1 MRLIGADHR
10 AHLPDFY
17 HHQTRRRRARFNP
30 QLHFEANFPPSNTNP
45 TTPYTVNTVEDH
57 VDGQVVCHPLTA
69 WIAEDLA
76 FAESCI
82 RKETMTTKV
91 VLHEFGPTSMMSS
104 DSQAAARELLVH
116 V

>member
-1 MRLIGADHR
+1 M
-10 AHLPDFY
+10 PDFY